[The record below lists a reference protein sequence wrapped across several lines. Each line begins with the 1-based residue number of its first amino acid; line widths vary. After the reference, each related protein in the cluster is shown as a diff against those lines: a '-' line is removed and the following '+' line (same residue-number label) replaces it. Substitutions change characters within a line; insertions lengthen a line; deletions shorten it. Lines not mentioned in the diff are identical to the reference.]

1 MGPNPHFPGVLVTF
15 TKEIVNGKLNFF
27 LWISITRLNLRLMSQ
42 GRNSSRL
49 FDHYNF
55 RLKSAL
61 NWCKAIISDFFF

>member
-1 MGPNPHFPGVLVTF
+1 
-15 TKEIVNGKLNFF
+15 
-27 LWISITRLNLRLMSQ
+27 MSQ

-61 NWCKAIISDFFF
+61 NWCKAIISDFFFNGLGQYYKLTFFLNDSETLSWINNDRRWINNYICRWV